1 MSNGPGDQDPE
12 VGTPKRGLSP
22 IVARNQYGG
31 RGDNL
36 GARAGHLPQTSISI
50 FGASAGDWS
59 CGAGCRTYSTSDVQ
73 GARRRDTTV
82 AHLLCGQQ
90 RDIERD
96 RNASAQGIL
105 IRSASTRQAWLTA
118 TAGKSAVSSPS
129 IILIAYNLSNCS
141 RPTSCS
147 FQIAYALSPRNHQP

>member
-1 MSNGPGDQDPE
+1 MRQQPW
-12 VGTPKRGLSP
+12 
-22 IVARNQYGG
+22 
-31 RGDNL
+31 
-36 GARAGHLPQTSISI
+36 RASGIYIAQTSISI
-50 FGASAGDWS
+50 FGASADDWS
-59 CGAGCRTYSTSDVQ
+59 CGAGCRTYSTSDLQ

-82 AHLLCGQQ
+82 ARLFYDQQ

-96 RNASAQGIL
+96 RNASAQGIF

-118 TAGKSAVSSPS
+118 IAGKSAVSSPS